1 MLGHSVAEGKL
12 VKNPIHCRLIYLY
25 IIYIYI
31 LIYFK
36 LLDSRFF
43 FLSGFP
49 LLIAFPSPHGVSVI
63 LLAVF
68 SSGCVIVNVSDFFI
82 VHF

>member
-31 LIYFK
+31 LIYRLIYFSLTDFDGPK
-36 LLDSRFF
+36 ERPMVLFVCF
-43 FLSGFP
+43 YFP
-49 LLIAFPSPHGVSVI
+49 QI
-63 LLAVF
+63 
-68 SSGCVIVNVSDFFI
+68 
-82 VHF
+82 